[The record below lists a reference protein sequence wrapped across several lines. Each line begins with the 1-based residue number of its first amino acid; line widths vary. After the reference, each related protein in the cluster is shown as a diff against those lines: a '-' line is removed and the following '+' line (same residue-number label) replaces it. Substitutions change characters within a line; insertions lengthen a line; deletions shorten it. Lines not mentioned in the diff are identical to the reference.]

1 MNKRILA
8 YAVIILSVVYFYSTE
23 VHANGDDYVC
33 HVDSAASEDEL
44 SKACPNIQKGTIL
57 QVARDGV
64 TQLCDWDKK
73 MIKSK
78 YFIYCAYRGS
88 VRKSLN

>member
-8 YAVIILSVVYFYSTE
+8 YAVIILSVVYFYSSE
-23 VHANGDDYVC
+23 AIANGDDYFC
-33 HVDSAASEDEL
+33 QVDSATTDEEL
-44 SKACPNIQKGTIL
+44 AKACPNIQKGTIL

-64 TQLCDWDKK
+64 TQLCGWDKQMVK
-73 MIKSK
+73 GK
-78 YFIYCAYRGS
+78 YFIYCSYRGA